1 MRIVDMITEDK
12 SCFINKFPPTTSIKN
27 AQGQQIMRIKI
38 LMSGFKGL
46 TSDVQA
52 NSYIHHCQEEGW

>member
-12 SCFINKFPPTTSIKN
+12 SYFINKFPSTTAIKN

-38 LMSGFKGL
+38 LISGFKGL

-52 NSYIHHCQEEGW
+52 NSYIHHCQE

>member
-12 SCFINKFPPTTSIKN
+12 SYFINKFPSTTSIKN

-38 LMSGFKGL
+38 LISGFKGL
-46 TSDVQA
+46 SSDVQA

>member
-12 SCFINKFPPTTSIKN
+12 SYFINKFPPTTSIKN
-27 AQGQQIMRIKI
+27 AQGQQMRIKI
-38 LMSGFKGL
+38 LISGFKGL

-52 NSYIHHCQEEGW
+52 NCYIQHCQEEGW